1 MKPYGI
7 IYLIT
12 NKVNGKKYVGQTVR
26 GIKKRLAGHIQYA
39 KNGNR
44 GSVLHKAIRKYGD
57 DNFIIEQICEC
68 NNQEELNNMEMHYIL
83 EYDTII
89 DNKKGYNMTYGGG
102 EYIPSEETRKKMS
115 ASQKK
120 RFLNL
125 DELEKMRQRTIEQ
138 FNDPQKRENHK
149 NSQIKRFENSEEIQK
164 YRIKMIKYF
173 EDNPKFMENHSNW
186 MKEYYKNPLSRE
198 KVSIATKEA
207 MARPKVRENFLCG
220 IKKSMENPERRKKCG
235 NGSRGKHWYHKGS
248 ISKFFFDNNVPVG
261 WELGRS

>member
-1 MKPYGI
+1 MKLTDRIWLACNKKQPGKWSYYSTIFSAGVATAFFVI
-7 IYLIT
+7 LGLSFIKETTNPWIGWLILLLT
-12 NKVNGKKYVGQTVR
+12 
-26 GIKKRLAGHIQYA
+26 L
-39 KNGNR
+39 
-44 GSVLHKAIRKYGD
+44 
-57 DNFIIEQICEC
+57 
-68 NNQEELNNMEMHYIL
+68 IL
-83 EYDTII
+83 VISSIVI

-149 NSQIKRFENSEEIQK
+149 NSQIKRFENPEEIQK